1 MDAEERRRK
10 LEAGRAKLAHF
21 RQRKTKGDNTQSQ
34 KKAAKRKGSSDHTQD
49 IPKEECMIV
58 AQDSDVL
65 TELNISV
72 ESKTE
77 ETETRSERKADVD
90 LSNPDLVDDHA
101 SEKDVLCSIKEY
113 DQLDVQM
120 CRTRIV
126 ELEKRLLDKQEAT
139 ERLTTEVDDLLE
151 QLAKHSGATH
161 LQELETAVQ
170 ERNEIIAQLTSN
182 LQQARQNR
190 DDIQEEASLLA
201 DQIHGLQLQ
210 LHEANELLKSR
221 IPGKSELCQA
231 QEQMAVFQNRLKEQ
245 STQLQI
251 MHQKAYDL
259 AVKLE
264 SSQKNTKDKES
275 LLAQK
280 EENLNNTMQQMYND
294 IGEKEE
300 TIKGLQ
306 DIVTSERSN
315 LSLLQHTLSLRDTE
329 IMELKNEIASAK
341 MKEQEYIEEL
351 KANHKRDICRQ
362 LQDLRT
368 GLEECYRKEIVRV
381 KEDCEEEMNKKY
393 KNEHEQIKRELSALN
408 SDEDF
413 QNLNAI
419 IIDLNNK
426 LHESEIHR
434 ENLCKQLKNQMEDFQ
449 RERSEIE
456 LRYKDLVEDL
466 KLQLTNAEKQAK
478 EAQESKQEKEYLND
492 EIQKLNSFIQELS
505 EKLLLETKNNKD
517 LKHKHDEEITVY
529 NLKLKK
535 LEQEEKLL
543 QEVSASQ
550 KAELEKMQNKLCQH
564 EGEIQLVREELE
576 FQHGLRVDSFKA
588 ELEDTKKNLKMVK
601 AAKDHKSYE
610 ADNTSEENMVELGSF
625 IEDADILTKYLVSTE
640 RQEQSYILDNS
651 ELLDTEEDRFV
662 LDSNIILESNMDSA
676 ADKLM
681 FSPDEQKCISSV
693 LQGTS
698 DETELEAEAFASY
711 LSGDS
716 LLQSEVS
723 DCKEVKD
730 EERAGLMERCVKLF
744 KELSEK
750 ESALNKSYQ
759 ETQEALEKWE
769 KATAELSITHLE
781 LNKEREARVRCEEE
795 LDQKEKKEKELENK
809 INFLEKQGEDRD
821 LTVCIE
827 ELGLGIKASKSH
839 TWQEMIKDF
848 KQERETLMMQ
858 LRAQEQL
865 VKEVQEQKTASDSVT
880 SEVQSLFGRQLAAL
894 QSQRDQMQAQLDAQK
909 AKNQTM
915 AELLGQK
922 TILEETLLK
931 EQEAL
936 KAEINNKEQSLT
948 LTLKENITLQERLCT
963 VEQNLIKAEK
973 ALEKNL
979 EKNIHDLNMK
989 TKNYEKALECERV
1002 EFEEK
1007 LKSSNLEL
1015 QKLNIEM
1022 QAKKMEYTEKENK
1035 LTEEVAHL
1043 KKVQVELENHLQETV
1058 QKSAQAIQEV
1068 QSEMR
1073 RHYEEEISKTES
1085 QHLSETRKM
1094 NLVHQE
1100 EIEELNAEIK
1110 GKVEKQQNLEAERKE
1125 QIGLIKKVHER
1136 EHDREIA
1143 ELIIK
1148 HEDEMKE
1155 LRAEL
1160 IKKQQQLLDELQQQ
1174 MEGTHKTEMQHAQLQ
1189 SQTLHN
1195 LELEGLRLSLSN
1207 MHTSQ
1212 LELMQSNLR
1221 KEKETALVELREMLN
1236 DKRAQEVAILQ
1247 SRHQFELEHIKE
1259 QNLKEK
1265 EEIALKYQQEL
1276 DERKKIELEME
1287 KKHIQ
1292 TLETLKGDCALKTE
1306 TCLKNIR
1313 EELSE
1318 KHQTEMGELQ
1328 KTLKLELER
1337 VKEELKSLSLKKE
1350 QAEMKCKNL
1359 ENEHQMAIPKLC
1371 EQLQT
1376 EHDQCLENLKRKSQE
1391 REQEMRQEMEKL
1403 QATYEELKTRSQEEI
1418 KQLWSQLDS
1427 TRASRQELSENGV
1440 CGEAKRR
1447 CTSAPPQQVR
1457 CLCSCSWGR
1466 ELKEQL
1472 LARTSHVDEIER
1484 LKQDFEQQRQQRRSE
1499 HETELE
1505 QLRIYFEEKL
1515 GAAEENYREELTLL
1529 HQRLQE
1535 LKEYSLLESEISQDQ
1550 PLDISSSVTLFEEA
1564 SEKERRDTLDQLTQQ
1579 LEQHKE
1585 EFTCLR
1591 LQLEEKHRHEL
1602 DSLRS
1607 SLALQYKEDLMK
1619 MKMDL
1624 SDRYISEIEEL
1635 KKKHCLDLEQL
1646 RAKLSEEHIKE
1657 ITKLRLQ
1664 SAQDAARQVEAEVV
1678 ERVCVLENEHKAKL
1692 SLLQSEKQYIAE
1704 LQGEIQHLERESAKL
1719 KDSGVQHEIH
1729 LKEEMEKIKC
1739 RLVDDHKN
1747 ELKRTQEEVQQMEQ
1761 VHKEKE
1767 EEWKCEREALR
1778 IKVEEK
1784 LSWLRTELEDKA
1796 EYEKQTLQKEFEL
1809 REAEMNQLRDQQAAR
1824 IVELEKSL
1832 KEQQNNLQ
1840 QLEDSLASVQT
1851 TQKAQYDS
1859 ELQAA
1864 KALMEKKLEKAT
1876 FGLQEECAAKLMEA
1890 QNKFMEE
1897 HKIMT
1902 QKFTTEQELLLQELK
1917 GKHAD
1922 ELELQSQQLQEKHK
1936 QHILSLTAEL
1946 QTKHQAEIETLTSTL
1961 QSKQQAHLEAH
1972 IAELQA
1978 KHQTQI
1984 DELEAKHLSNLDS
1997 LESSYLSEIQIIRD
2011 EHKQAVEDLQMHFIA
2026 QLHEKDKANQA
2037 ILTQEMERLK
2047 LKHSEELQLSQD
2059 NLKIELATIH
2069 IEKLKAM
2076 AAELEEAH
2084 KEDLNTT
2091 LQNQRCLL
2099 EEENHKAL
2107 DVLREEVLHM
2117 EEHHKKALKE
2127 LQDLHVAEV
2136 QKQKE
2141 EYSWQLQEEL
2151 EKLKAQHEHEEE
2163 MYASAS
2169 ASEVETVRTA
2179 LLAQFEEAKLKQ
2191 QLQFQDEIELLKC
2204 QSEVLLEQQITQLK
2218 EEFNAERKTAWRSKE
2233 QVLIQETEKAQAR
2246 YQKEREELSAQIQEK
2261 TNIII
2266 QLEKKVESLNHE
2278 LEETSSELD
2287 TLLQRR
2293 DRENQEGEY
2302 LVAMLRSDIELSQ
2315 NERKKLQESYQQVL
2329 KLFVEMVKATIA
2341 TEDLICKKVG
2351 LCLDDSLASGDS
2363 RESRSMMEEV
2373 GFIQHFKARE
2383 KRDLEKSDLDETLTE
2398 HNQVSAVTDEGS
2410 ELSQH
2415 LCESV
2420 FASPDLALEN
2430 EEMILKICCRL
2441 RTAVEKLLELV
2452 TESTKQLE
2460 KTHEIHAHFEEEFSR
2475 RNQETAQVVSQ
2486 HHDLMECLN
2495 EESEAKNQLA
2505 LELHKAEGIIEGY
2518 VVEKA
2523 ALEEAM
2529 SLKEESERRL
2539 VLELESLQEQF
2550 QKLTQEQAILCEERD
2565 MLISQKKALA
2575 ANVGEIEVGVPVA
2588 NVAQKEDS
2596 GLLKEVE
2603 FLAKEK
2609 LELQC
2614 QAEKDHSSLRSQ
2626 MKVLEVE
2633 LEEQMDQNQKL
2644 AKKSLEVTDLRQQ
2657 IQVLEKQLRSQ
2668 RQFMDEQAIE
2678 REHERDEFQQEIQK
2692 LEDQLKLS
2700 GKSQTS
2706 GEPRQ
2711 YGIFELTLQIESLQ
2725 AEIKD
2730 KTDDFNKLLL
2740 EKEQKYREVTV
2751 RDKEIEEQTAQIRE
2765 LEHTNT
2771 EASKTVSRLEQEL
2784 QKMKK
2789 RETELT
2795 QDKEALQQQQYNNLI
2810 QISALQSKLD
2820 EARHRV
2826 PTEGSSDHGLKE
2838 QLQAEQEALLMKE
2851 REILSLLEQLEQF
2864 KENLINKNEE
2874 ILRLNLQLEM
2884 QKNLTT
2890 GIGQLQIENAHL
2902 KEDIAKLHMMQS
2914 QKVGNS
2920 ESAVL
2925 QFPQAL
2931 LEEKNQEIDHLNE
2944 QIERLQ
2950 RELDGATDNKVMEN
2964 GKSEIDELRLLVEH
2978 LRGDQERLHRDKAEE
2993 VEQLHGVIEKL
3004 QKELVQLGPVCHE
3017 VSDSQDNLNL
3027 LRLEEQ
3033 VENLQNE
3040 LKKGSLDFQE
3050 HSDKNKKTVLLHS
3063 NLKELQE
3070 ELELVSTAREALQQ
3084 LLEEKESQFKMEVE
3098 ILEQNLQ
3105 NVQESSRQHLAE
3117 LTSLRIQYDAFQEEY
3132 SLLRTHLSQRDGEMG
3147 IMSTRIQELEDT
3159 LRAREATLLESDL
3172 QIKTVAEQRVVEAAE
3187 LQHLAEKIV
3196 RLEGELLQ
3204 KDLHQKTEAEEV
3216 QTLQSE
3222 VSRLDFKVQ
3231 TLNQKEVVYQRE
3243 IDELQA
3249 NATKLKD
3256 QIQEFLK
3263 ELQALC
3269 SERDDLYSQL
3279 ESYKEKEQSNDQEA
3293 KLHKLVLKQEGEVQ
3307 VHTNGM
3313 EKLGEERGPNAD
3325 QSFAASVS
3333 QSDKLILVQL
3343 EATNTSE
3350 NHKDLI
3356 TKMTLHQE
3364 ELKSELAC
3372 VKKELE
3378 LSEEQTGKILENI
3391 KEKDAAIADLKT
3403 HSRNLKTQIKQLQE
3417 TLLTQ
3422 EAEMTDKAR
3431 ELQDLKK
3438 HYQQILEFHQNPD
3451 SMKCKLNNL
3460 SQNTEHAKE
3469 TPKDFKRLVMDM
3481 TSWDSPEIVRKQETS
3496 IELQPSLHLT
3506 PFSEVDSVHST
3517 DFEMK
3522 HNKSSVVQGDTPGLL
3537 GYQSLY
3543 ANTNEEAVARLDL
3556 KSPAFSESTYSIA
3569 EYQNMEKRILVR
3581 DVDDFTLTPSD
3592 SQDDLR
3598 STMSGLEG
3606 ASDGYVS
3613 NTSSDL
3619 AAKLNQELEPTEHLD
3634 ASFMA
3639 YLQYCGIFQDAMDPV
3654 KEKETISPQLK
3665 SVLKM
3670 VYEDSHRI
3678 LALSE
3683 HPFPL
3688 SDQKSI
3694 QQSAAAEGWQKEG
3707 LTLLDAIQSL
3717 KDYLSKVEDRGDKES
3732 SDTCLDWRGEL
3743 LQAVQAVLEKERNMF
3758 QINLQSH
3765 LCNPG
3770 SGDEGSL
3777 VEKLEHIVKRQE
3789 EQQRIV
3795 LEHLLSSDRNSL
3807 LSEIQDLRAQL
3818 RMTHLQNQEKLQ
3830 QLQETLTNAED
3841 HGSKQEHQLR
3851 RKVELLEYN
3860 LQQEKTI
3867 ASDLQ
3872 NSLSEEQERASEMLE
3887 LLKQERSAVSDLKS
3901 ELYESKEENESLQK
3915 SLQKLQREMNQLR
3928 SELESKEKDLTVALQ
3943 DIQNEHSKEKELRNM
3958 FEEQHL
3964 QHKLREDE
3972 KTKAL
3977 EELQAALELQFIQNN
3992 QMSVALEHEK
4002 SANNNL
4008 RKELQIEHSRC
4019 EALLSQERN
4028 KLTELQRNLEVEKNH
4043 SLELLNALNHERV
4056 LTEQLSMRVN
4066 EDSSCKHKESLLE
4079 QTFVQELQAQ
4089 LDEERSRAMELAAII
4104 EKTHQQAIQSKRQLE
4119 AEVQM
4124 CCEETQKE
4132 REVSTKLRA
4141 TLESLQSQKQEV
4153 ICSLEIQRERE
4164 AKLKVDWEQLQTLF
4178 RSMKEQ
4184 EKSKKEEREKERR
4197 QEEKEEFEKRKEWQK
4212 DRERLHELELQHQ
4225 RDEHR
4230 IKELQQ
4236 TLAELEEQERNLA
4249 SHKSQ
4254 QELSSCPVKNDY
4266 NANLSLATETEA
4278 LHLQQQQ
4285 LEKIRQ
4291 QLLFAAVHLN
4301 EFIYKTVD
4309 KTVNDWSASNDEAIA
4324 SLLHTLK
4331 ELKSELLTSSNPLKP
4346 LQGSVSLVDLLLK
4359 ENGELTKSVTTLTE
4373 EKLELR
4379 AAICQFEKNLQ
4390 QQHHRGIG
4398 NRQIRSTDDAYSV
4411 QGSERASWQR
4421 EKTILQNALKQAE
4434 SELAKATVEI
4444 ENKPIMETSNPKL
4457 QKLYRKYLRA
4467 ESFRKALVYQKKYLL
4482 LLLGG
4487 FQDCEQATLSLIARM
4502 GVYPSP
4508 ADLQV
4513 SESRSRPFTK
4523 FRSAVRVVIAV
4534 SRLKFLVKKWH
4545 KVNRKGA
4552 QGENISHSIGHN
4564 PVSGARTEVLRQQQ
4578 FPSVNVNS
4586 PPTRDIG
4593 SCHRTSS
4600 ARFVSHSPKSS
4611 YWLHNRLHP
4620 STSSASEKSLVST
4633 QDPERSLTEYIH
4645 RLEVIQQRLG
4655 GAQTGNTP
4663 GPPHQRNIK

>member
-1 MDAEERRRK
+1 MDEERRRK

-21 RQRKTKGDNTQSQ
+21 RQRKTKSDNTQSQ
-34 KKAAKRKGSSDHTQD
+34 KKAAKRKGSSDHMQN
-49 IPKEECMIV
+49 IPKEECVIV

-65 TELNISV
+65 TDLNISI

-77 ETETRSERKADVD
+77 GTETRSESKADVD
-90 LSNPDLVDDHA
+90 LSNPDLVDDRA
-101 SEKDVLCSIKEY
+101 SEEY
-113 DQLDVQM
+113 GQLDVQM

-151 QLAKHSGATH
+151 QLAQHSGATH

-221 IPGKSELCQA
+221 IPGKSELSQA

-251 MHQKAYDL
+251 MHQKAHDL
-259 AVKLE
+259 ELQLE

-280 EENLNNTMQQMYND
+280 EENLSNTMQQVYNN

-300 TIKGLQ
+300 IIKGLQ
-306 DIVTSERSN
+306 DTVTSERSN

-329 IMELKNEIASAK
+329 IMQLKNEIASAK
-341 MKEQEYIEEL
+341 MKEQECIEEL
-351 KANHKRDICRQ
+351 KVNHKRDICRQ
-362 LQDLRT
+362 L
-368 GLEECYRKEIVRV
+368 EECHRKEIIRV
-381 KEDCEEEMNKKY
+381 KEVCEEEMNKKY
-393 KNEHEQIKRELSALN
+393 KNELEQLKRELSALN

-434 ENLCKQLKNQMEDFQ
+434 DILCKQLKNQMEDFQ

-505 EKLLLETKNNKD
+505 EKLLLETKNKKD
-517 LKHKHDEEITVY
+517 LKHKHDEEITIY

-543 QEVSASQ
+543 QAVSESQ

-576 FQHGLRVDSFKA
+576 FQHGLRVDSFKT
-588 ELEDTKKNLKMVK
+588 ELEDTHKHLKKVK
-601 AAKDHKSYE
+601 AEKDPKSYE
-610 ADNTSEENMVELGSF
+610 ADNMSEENMVELGSF

-640 RQEQSYILDNS
+640 RQEQSYISDNS
-651 ELLDTEEDRFV
+651 ELLDTEEGSLDRFV
-662 LDSNIILESNMDSA
+662 LDSNIILESNMDST

-681 FSPDEQKCISSV
+681 FSPDEQKCLSSV

-698 DETELEAEAFASY
+698 DETELDAEAFVSY

-716 LLQSEVS
+716 LLQNEIS
-723 DCKEVKD
+723 DSKEVKD
-730 EERAGLMERCVKLF
+730 EEKAGLMERCVKLI
-744 KELSEK
+744 KQLSEK

-759 ETQEALEKWE
+759 ETHEALEKWE
-769 KATAELSITHLE
+769 KAIAELSITHLE

-795 LDQKEKKEKELENK
+795 LDQKVKKEKELENK

-821 LTVCIE
+821 QTVCIE
-827 ELGLGIKASKSH
+827 ELGLGIKASKAH
-839 TWQEMIKDF
+839 TWQEMIKDL

-922 TILEETLLK
+922 TIVEETLLK

-936 KAEINNKEQSLT
+936 KAEIINKEQSLT
-948 LTLKENITLQERLCT
+948 LTLRENVTLQERLSA

-973 ALEKNL
+973 ALEENL

-989 TKNYEKALECERV
+989 TKNFEKALECERL

-1015 QKLNIEM
+1015 QKLNIEI
-1022 QAKKMEYTEKENK
+1022 QAKKIEYIEKENK
-1035 LTEEVAHL
+1035 LTEEVAYL

-1058 QKSAQAIQEV
+1058 QKSAQAIQEA
-1068 QSEMR
+1068 QSELR
-1073 RHYEEEISKTES
+1073 RHYEEEICKMES
-1085 QHLSETRKM
+1085 HHLSETAKM
-1094 NLVHQE
+1094 SLVHQK

-1110 GKVEKQQNLEAERKE
+1110 EKVEKQQNLEEERKE

-1136 EHDREIA
+1136 EHDREIT

-1160 IKKQQQLLDELQQQ
+1160 IKEQQQLLDELQQQ

-1195 LELEGLRLSLSN
+1195 LELEGLRLSLTN
-1207 MHTSQ
+1207 MHTTQ

-1247 SRHQFELEHIKE
+1247 SRHQFELEHINE
-1259 QNLKEK
+1259 QHLKEK
-1265 EEIALKYQQEL
+1265 EEIALKHQQEL
-1276 DERKKIELEME
+1276 DERKKVELEME

-1292 TLETLKGDCALKTE
+1292 TLETLKGDWALKTK

-1359 ENEHQMAIPKLC
+1359 ENEHQMAITKLR

-1376 EHDQCLENLKRKSQE
+1376 EHDQCLENLKRKSKE
-1391 REQEMRQEMEKL
+1391 REQEMQQEMEKL

-1427 TRASRQELSENGV
+1427 TRASRQELSD
-1440 CGEAKRR
+1440 
-1447 CTSAPPQQVR
+1447 
-1457 CLCSCSWGR
+1457 
-1466 ELKEQL
+1466 LKEQL

-1550 PLDISSSVTLFEEA
+1550 PLDISSSVTLLEEA
-1564 SEKERRDTLDQLTQQ
+1564 SEKERRDILDQLTQQ

-1585 EFTCLR
+1585 ELTCLR

-1624 SDRYISEIEEL
+1624 SDRYILEIEEL

-1646 RAKLSEEHIKE
+1646 RAKLSEEHIRE

-1664 SAQDAARQVEAEVV
+1664 SAQDAARQVEAEVG

-1692 SLLQSEKQYIAE
+1692 SLLQSEKQHIAE
-1704 LQGEIQHLERESAKL
+1704 LQGEIQHLEREITKL
-1719 KDSGVQHEIH
+1719 KDIGVQHETQ

-1739 RLVDDHKN
+1739 KLVDDHKN
-1747 ELKRTQEEVQQMEQ
+1747 ELKRAKEEVQQMEQ

-1784 LSWLRTELEDKA
+1784 LSRLRTELEDKA
-1796 EYEKQTLQKEFEL
+1796 VCEKQTLQKKFEL
-1809 REAEMNQLRDQQAAR
+1809 REAEMNQLQDQQAAR

-1832 KEQQNNLQ
+1832 KEQQNSLQ
-1840 QLEDSLASVQT
+1840 QLEDSLASMQT
-1851 TQKAQYDS
+1851 TQKAQAQYDS

-1864 KALMEKKLEKAT
+1864 KTLMEKDLEKAT
-1876 FGLQEECAAKLMEA
+1876 FGLQEECAAKLTEA
-1890 QNKFMEE
+1890 QNKFMDE
-1897 HKIMT
+1897 HKVMT

-1936 QHILSLTAEL
+1936 QQILSLTAEL
-1946 QTKHQAEIETLTSTL
+1946 QTKHQAEIETLKSTL
-1961 QSKQQAHLEAH
+1961 QSKQQAQLEAH
-1972 IAELQA
+1972 IAELQE
-1978 KHQTQI
+1978 KHQAQI

-2011 EHKQAVEDLQMHFIA
+2011 EHKQAVEDLQMHFTE

-2084 KEDLNTT
+2084 KEDLNTA
-2091 LQNQRCLL
+2091 LQNQRCML

-2117 EEHHKKALKE
+2117 DEHHKKALKE

-2151 EKLKAQHEHEEE
+2151 EKLKAQHEHEEK

-2179 LLAQFEEAKLKQ
+2179 LLAQFEEVKLKQ

-2218 EEFNAERKTAWRSKE
+2218 EEFEAERKTAWRSKE
-2233 QVLIQETEKAQAR
+2233 QVLIQETEKAQVH
-2246 YQKEREELSAQIQEK
+2246 YEKEKEELSVQIQEK

-2266 QLEKKVESLNHE
+2266 QLEKKVESLNHK
-2278 LEETSSELD
+2278 LEETNSELE

-2383 KRDLEKSDLDETLTE
+2383 KQDLEKSDLLDETLTE

-2420 FASPDLALEN
+2420 FASPDLAFEN
-2430 EEMILKICCRL
+2430 EEMILKICRRL

-2539 VLELESLQEQF
+2539 VLELESLQERF

-2575 ANVGEIEVGVPVA
+2575 ANVGEIEV
-2588 NVAQKEDS
+2588 

-2730 KTDDFNKLLL
+2730 KTDDYNKLLL

-2751 RDKEIEEQTAQIRE
+2751 RDTEIEELAARIRE

-2771 EASKTVSRLEQEL
+2771 EASKPVSRLEQEL

-2826 PTEGSSDHGLKE
+2826 PSEGSSDHGLKE

-2884 QKNLTT
+2884 QKNLTA
-2890 GIGQLQIENAHL
+2890 GIGQLQVENAHL
-2902 KEDIAKLHMMQS
+2902 KEDIAKLRMMQS
-2914 QKVGNS
+2914 QNMGNS

-2950 RELDGATDNKVMEN
+2950 RELDGATDNKVVEN
-2964 GKSEIDELRLLVEH
+2964 GKSEIDELRVLVEH

-3004 QKELVQLGPVCHE
+3004 QKELVQLGPMCHE
-3017 VSDSQDNLNL
+3017 VSDSQDNRNL

-3063 NLKELQE
+3063 KLKELQE

-3159 LRAREATLLESDL
+3159 LRAREVTLLESDL

-3187 LQHLAEKIV
+3187 LQHLAEKIA
-3196 RLEGELLQ
+3196 RLEDELLK

-3249 NATKLKD
+3249 NSIKLKD

-3263 ELQALC
+3263 ERQALR

-3279 ESYKEKEQSNDQEA
+3279 ESYKEKNQSNDQEA
-3293 KLHKLVLKQEGEVQ
+3293 KLHKAVLKQEREVP

-3313 EKLGEERGPNAD
+3313 EKLGEERGANAD

-3378 LSEEQTGKILENI
+3378 LSEEQTGKILEDI

-3422 EAEMTDKAR
+3422 EAEMTDKTR

-3438 HYQQILEFHQNPD
+3438 HCQQILEFHQTPD

-3460 SQNTEHAKE
+3460 SQNTEHDKE

-3569 EYQNMEKRILVR
+3569 EYQNTEKRILVR

-3619 AAKLNQELEPTEHLD
+3619 AAKLNQELETTEHLD
-3634 ASFMA
+3634 ASFTA

-3654 KEKETISPQLK
+3654 KENETISPQLK

-3670 VYEDSHRI
+3670 VYEDSRRI

-3694 QQSAAAEGWQKEG
+3694 QQSAAAEGWRKEG

-3732 SDTCLDWRGEL
+3732 SDTCFDWRGEL
-3743 LQAVQAVLEKERNMF
+3743 LQAVQSVLEKERNMF
-3758 QINLQSH
+3758 QIDLQSH

-3770 SGDEGSL
+3770 SGDESSL

-3851 RKVELLEYN
+3851 RKVELLEYKV
-3860 LQQEKTI
+3860 QQEKTI

-3872 NSLSEEQERASEMLE
+3872 NSLSEEQERASEMHE

-3915 SLQKLQREMNQLR
+3915 SLQKLQREINQLC
-3928 SELESKEKDLTVALQ
+3928 SELENKEKDLTVALQ
-3943 DIQNEHSKEKELRNM
+3943 DLQNEHSKEKELRNM

-3977 EELQAALELQFIQNN
+3977 EELQAALELQCIQNN

-4002 SANNNL
+4002 SANDNL

-4153 ICSLEIQRERE
+4153 IRSLEIQRERE

-4178 RSMKEQ
+4178 RTMKEQ

-4197 QEEKEEFEKRKEWQK
+4197 QEQRAEFEKRKEWQK
-4212 DRERLHELELQHQ
+4212 DKERLHELELQHQ
-4225 RDEHR
+4225 RDEYR

-4236 TLAELEEQERNLA
+4236 ILAELEKQERNLA
-4249 SHKSQ
+4249 SQKSQ
-4254 QELSSCPVKNDY
+4254 RELSSCPIKNDY
-4266 NANLSLATETEA
+4266 NANLSLTTETEA

-4291 QLLFAAVHLN
+4291 QLLFTAVHLN

-4331 ELKSELLTSSNPLKP
+4331 ELKSELLTSSTPLKP

-4379 AAICQFEKNLQ
+4379 AAISQLEKNLQ

-4398 NRQIRSTDDAYSV
+4398 NRQIHSTDDAYSV
-4411 QGSERASWQR
+4411 QESERASWQR

-4444 ENKPIMETSNPKL
+4444 ENKPVMETSNPKL

-4564 PVSGARTEVLRQQQ
+4564 PG
-4578 FPSVNVNS
+4578 
-4586 PPTRDIG
+4586 
-4593 SCHRTSS
+4593 
-4600 ARFVSHSPKSS
+4600 
-4611 YWLHNRLHP
+4611 
-4620 STSSASEKSLVST
+4620 
-4633 QDPERSLTEYIH
+4633 EYFF
-4645 RLEVIQQRLG
+4645 
-4655 GAQTGNTP
+4655 
-4663 GPPHQRNIK
+4663 

>member
-640 RQEQSYILDNS
+640 RQEQSYISDNS

-848 KQERETLMMQ
+848 KQERETLMLQ

-1427 TRASRQELSENGV
+1427 TRASRQELSE
-1440 CGEAKRR
+1440 
-1447 CTSAPPQQVR
+1447 
-1457 CLCSCSWGR
+1457 
-1466 ELKEQL
+1466 LKEQL

-1719 KDSGVQHEIH
+1719 KDIGVQHEIH

-3977 EELQAALELQFIQNN
+3977 E
-3992 QMSVALEHEK
+3992 
-4002 SANNNL
+4002 
-4008 RKELQIEHSRC
+4008 
-4019 EALLSQERN
+4019 
-4028 KLTELQRNLEVEKNH
+4028 
-4043 SLELLNALNHERV
+4043 
-4056 LTEQLSMRVN
+4056 
-4066 EDSSCKHKESLLE
+4066 
-4079 QTFVQELQAQ
+4079 
-4089 LDEERSRAMELAAII
+4089 
-4104 EKTHQQAIQSKRQLE
+4104 
-4119 AEVQM
+4119 
-4124 CCEETQKE
+4124 
-4132 REVSTKLRA
+4132 
-4141 TLESLQSQKQEV
+4141 
-4153 ICSLEIQRERE
+4153 
-4164 AKLKVDWEQLQTLF
+4164 
-4178 RSMKEQ
+4178 
-4184 EKSKKEEREKERR
+4184 
-4197 QEEKEEFEKRKEWQK
+4197 
-4212 DRERLHELELQHQ
+4212 
-4225 RDEHR
+4225 
-4230 IKELQQ
+4230 
-4236 TLAELEEQERNLA
+4236 
-4249 SHKSQ
+4249 
-4254 QELSSCPVKNDY
+4254 
-4266 NANLSLATETEA
+4266 
-4278 LHLQQQQ
+4278 
-4285 LEKIRQ
+4285 
-4291 QLLFAAVHLN
+4291 
-4301 EFIYKTVD
+4301 
-4309 KTVNDWSASNDEAIA
+4309 
-4324 SLLHTLK
+4324 
-4331 ELKSELLTSSNPLKP
+4331 KP